1 LLALIVLLVAL
12 GHYFAGSLS
21 LLALCSLY
29 IAAWRFGWLQAAIL
43 GGAANLGIV
52 ALMPTR
58 DDPLTIQA
66 QCAIA
71 VVLSG
76 AMLLGARTTASRLL
90 AEEVQLAEQSAAKTQ
105 QLARRELFA
114 MERARL
120 HYAAVLDEV
129 VDNMFK
135 EVIRLICEVPHGASH
150 REQVAAYYQDFEALR
165 QQHLR
170 LTGGLSPRSW
180 DPFDGEEQALVQA
193 LAPLDVRCRVLEPR
207 LATDPQALPLELHP
221 VLHRLK
227 CEAVAYLLKHA
238 PSDLLHMQSAV
249 HLQDGGC
256 VAEISLASVG
266 APIALDSTAYEE
278 LLSSLGVS
286 YADEQ
291 RMRLQAQLYGGD
303 VQVQEDAGQ
312 LSILVQVRG

>member
-1 LLALIVLLVAL
+1 M
-12 GHYFAGSLS
+12 
-21 LLALCSLY
+21 
-29 IAAWRFGWLQAAIL
+29 IAALMTC
-43 GGAANLGIV
+43 
-52 ALMPTR
+52 AL
-58 DDPLTIQA
+58 
-66 QCAIA
+66 
-71 VVLSG
+71 
-76 AMLLGARTTASRLL
+76 LLGARTTASRSL
-90 AEEVQLAEQSAAKTQ
+90 AQSVQLAEQRAAQTQ

-249 HLQDGGC
+249 HLQGGGC
-256 VAEISLASVG
+256 VAEINLASVG

-312 LSILVQVRG
+312 LSILVQLRG